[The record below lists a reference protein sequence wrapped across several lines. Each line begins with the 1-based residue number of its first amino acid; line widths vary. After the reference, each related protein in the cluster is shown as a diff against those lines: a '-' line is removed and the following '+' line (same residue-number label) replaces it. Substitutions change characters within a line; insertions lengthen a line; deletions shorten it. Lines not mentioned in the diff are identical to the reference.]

1 MFASNNHPS
10 VNHKL
15 SNRINNLTESQTLAM
30 ARKAR
35 ELAAKG
41 VDVINLSLGEPDFD
55 TPLPI
60 RNAAKQ
66 AIDGGYTH
74 YTPVSGLPEVRK
86 AVSEKFLKENNL
98 KYAPEEVVVS
108 TGAKQSIA
116 NVVLSVINPGD
127 EVIIPMPYWVSYQQI
142 VELAEGC
149 PVKIETSL
157 ENDYKLT
164 AEQLEK
170 AITPKTKLLMYSSP
184 CNPTGSVYTNVE
196 LKALAEV
203 LRKYENVLILSDEI
217 YEHINYVGKHESIA
231 QFDWL
236 KDRVIV
242 VNGVSKAYAMTGWR
256 IGYIGAPKWIAE
268 ACDKMQGQF
277 TSAASSIAQKAAEA
291 ALKMDS
297 TPTVEM
303 RDEFFE
309 RKKMMLQLAT
319 EITGWKLNDPQG
331 AFYLFPDVS
340 YYFGKS
346 NGENRI
352 QNADDLC
359 MYLLNHAHVSAVTG
373 DAFGNPSCIRLS
385 YATSREKIVE
395 AMKRIKAA
403 LAELK

>member
-1 MFASNNHPS
+1 MFASNNHPP

-55 TPLPI
+55 TPIAI

-203 LRKYENVLILSDEI
+203 LRKHENVLILSDEI

-309 RKKMMLQLAT
+309 RKKLMLRLAT

-346 NGENRI
+346 NGDNHI

-373 DAFGNPSCIRLS
+373 DAFGNPNCIRLS